1 MFTKYEELIKTPEY
15 WLDVIQNEIFR
26 QVHSYMQKE
35 NLNQSQLAEKLG
47 VSKGYISQILNGNC
61 NFTLKKLT
69 ELEKASGAA
78 EKKYEESPDDIK
90 AEIEFDKAYK
100 KEFEMYMLVSSE
112 IAVFFTI
119 ENALA
124 RKMVKTKR
132 KELISLL

>member
-1 MFTKYEELIKTPEY
+1 
-15 WLDVIQNEIFR
+15 
-26 QVHSYMQKE
+26 MQDNNLYSDDGKLTHGRWEKAGNMIETIKE
-35 NLNQSQLAEKLG
+35 N
-47 VSKGYISQILNGNC
+47 
-61 NFTLKKLT
+61 LKKLT
-69 ELEKASGAA
+69 ELEEASGAA
-78 EKKYEESPDDIK
+78 EKKYEESPDDVK

-100 KEFEMYMLVSSE
+100 EEYEMYMLVSSE

>member
-1 MFTKYEELIKTPEY
+1 MQDNNL
-15 WLDVIQNEIFR
+15 
-26 QVHSYMQKE
+26 HSDDGKLTHGRWEKAGNMIEKIKE
-35 NLNQSQLAEKLG
+35 N
-47 VSKGYISQILNGNC
+47 
-61 NFTLKKLT
+61 LKKLT
-69 ELEKASGAA
+69 ELEEASGAA

-100 KEFEMYMLVSSE
+100 EEYEMYMLVSSE
-112 IAVFFTI
+112 IAVFLTI

>member
-1 MFTKYEELIKTPEY
+1 MIEKIKK
-15 WLDVIQNEIFR
+15 N
-26 QVHSYMQKE
+26 
-35 NLNQSQLAEKLG
+35 
-47 VSKGYISQILNGNC
+47 
-61 NFTLKKLT
+61 LKKLT
-69 ELEKASGAA
+69 ELETASDAA

-100 KEFEMYMLVSSE
+100 EEYEMYMLVSSE
-112 IAVFFTI
+112 IAVFFAI